1 MYLGDISFRWAN
13 DKDKKESQRL
23 MKSIPGIKIL
33 VLGNHDIMAGDEYYT
48 GCGFDYVYE
57 RVNWNNYVF
66 THKPIIMDF
75 MPEDYLNIHG
85 HMHNVREY
93 NTTDGRRN
101 INVYPLFFDNKPVTL
116 DYILNHVDELIK
128 DNKRS
133 NWTNIGESSRA
144 DLPDSKFGI
153 PEDRKFPLDSK
164 KHVQSAIRLFGHAEE
179 SKKKDLA
186 KRIKTAANSYDL
198 RIPETTQVYKYLAE
212 SKIND
217 EDIINIPPEVENIVF
232 DMGNVLVSSDLL
244 NTLKLDSR
252 IPTEYAEDIYNA
264 IIEHLF
270 IERKM
275 PNLFHETLPNVKEYF
290 ASLLPDHIKQYIDQI
305 FDDLE
310 PALYRY
316 DYVDDLLTFLRS
328 KGYHLYYL
336 SNWDRFSYEV
346 ESNFFTP
353 LISKFD
359 GGLFSFETTC
369 EKPSLTIYRNFLNKF
384 NLIPSKCIFFDDK
397 QENVDAAI
405 NCGFYSIL
413 FDHKTTAYKIMT
425 NKPNIK
431 NAIIPEDHKYKIPI
445 FDDDGLKYIN
455 ATRIRK
461 WYVSDLKDLKDISL
475 FVYDDL
481 DLAISCSINDKDF
494 EEDYFDH
501 TNKHVYI
508 VDEDNKAAYV
518 GSIVV
523 LRNKNWQWDIQI
535 PVQLNGKNY
544 IKQIDE
550 WAMAACNPVI
560 GITKP
565 FVLKICNDSGGLIN
579 STVYG
584 LANDLIPDKCLV
596 INENAQLE
604 VVSGLFLRE
613 SLVEVYKFTGDQRNI
628 KKIEEAYKT
637 GKIVDNTY
645 IYTSLTGKPML
656 TEDQIDFDESFEKVD
671 FTKMKES
678 ILSTMATLKEGFLN
692 SCDIPSM
699 EVNISESYT
708 DEYISLNK
716 DQDGFFVR
724 NKLSGK
730 RSASVESKSYLTNKI
745 IKSVL
750 S

>member
-1 MYLGDISFRWAN
+1 
-13 DKDKKESQRL
+13 
-23 MKSIPGIKIL
+23 
-33 VLGNHDIMAGDEYYT
+33 
-48 GCGFDYVYE
+48 
-57 RVNWNNYVF
+57 
-66 THKPIIMDF
+66 
-75 MPEDYLNIHG
+75 
-85 HMHNVREY
+85 
-93 NTTDGRRN
+93 
-101 INVYPLFFDNKPVTL
+101 
-116 DYILNHVDELIK
+116 
-128 DNKRS
+128 
-133 NWTNIGESSRA
+133 
-144 DLPDSKFGI
+144 
-153 PEDRKFPLDSK
+153 
-164 KHVQSAIRLFGHAEE
+164 
-179 SKKKDLA
+179 
-186 KRIKTAANSYDL
+186 
-198 RIPETTQVYKYLAE
+198 
-212 SKIND
+212 
-217 EDIINIPPEVENIVF
+217 
-232 DMGNVLVSSDLL
+232 
-244 NTLKLDSR
+244 
-252 IPTEYAEDIYNA
+252 
-264 IIEHLF
+264 
-270 IERKM
+270 
-275 PNLFHETLPNVKEYF
+275 
-290 ASLLPDHIKQYIDQI
+290 
-305 FDDLE
+305 
-310 PALYRY
+310 
-316 DYVDDLLTFLRS
+316 
-328 KGYHLYYL
+328 
-336 SNWDRFSYEV
+336 
-346 ESNFFTP
+346 
-353 LISKFD
+353 
-359 GGLFSFETTC
+359 
-369 EKPSLTIYRNFLNKF
+369 
-384 NLIPSKCIFFDDK
+384 
-397 QENVDAAI
+397 
-405 NCGFYSIL
+405 
-413 FDHKTTAYKIMT
+413 
-425 NKPNIK
+425 
-431 NAIIPEDHKYKIPI
+431 
-445 FDDDGLKYIN
+445 
-455 ATRIRK
+455 
-461 WYVSDLKDLKDISL
+461 
-475 FVYDDL
+475 
-481 DLAISCSINDKDF
+481 
-494 EEDYFDH
+494 
-501 TNKHVYI
+501 VYI